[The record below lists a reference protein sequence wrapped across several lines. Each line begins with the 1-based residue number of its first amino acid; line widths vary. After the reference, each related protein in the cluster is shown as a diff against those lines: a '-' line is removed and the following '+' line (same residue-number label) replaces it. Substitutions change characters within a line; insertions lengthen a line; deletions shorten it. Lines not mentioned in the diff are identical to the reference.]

1 MSCSPDPTTNSETT
15 NPEFSQNKYNFTI
28 IFQTLE
34 NDFRLTF
41 AQFLL
46 SCETNDLKGMESN
59 AKQFGVDDYK
69 LLASMVTGSSWET
82 KNGRNRLDKS
92 KKTDLDRK
100 SVSKKAVKHIPGI
113 IKILEK
119 SDPQF
124 PLIFKTIQLSSLDR
138 EQVARAVMKAIRT
151 EQMKNSFRIN
161 CYITDHWDQL
171 CISVKFSKSYIF
183 YLIRSLCEVTGYL

>member
-1 MSCSPDPTTNSETT
+1 
-15 NPEFSQNKYNFTI
+15 
-28 IFQTLE
+28 
-34 NDFRLTF
+34 
-41 AQFLL
+41 
-46 SCETNDLKGMESN
+46 MESN

-82 KNGRNRLDKS
+82 KDGRNRLDKS

-183 YLIRSLCEVTGYL
+183 SFIRSLCEVTGYL

>member
-1 MSCSPDPTTNSETT
+1 MTIYKLKTVFSHQSIVNVSCSPDPTTNSETT
-15 NPEFSQNKYNFTI
+15 NPKVSQNKYNFI
-28 IFQTLE
+28 FIFQTLE

-82 KNGRNRLDKS
+82 KDGRNRLDKS

-100 SVSKKAVKHIPGI
+100 SVSKKAVKHI
-113 IKILEK
+113 
-119 SDPQF
+119 
-124 PLIFKTIQLSSLDR
+124 
-138 EQVARAVMKAIRT
+138 QV
-151 EQMKNSFRIN
+151 
-161 CYITDHWDQL
+161 
-171 CISVKFSKSYIF
+171 
-183 YLIRSLCEVTGYL
+183 